1 MLFSKKKISFIHLI
15 LFGFCAFLGLK
26 SIRFWFYT
34 YIISSYFV
42 FYYVPQW
49 KLECGTAVGVLILSI
64 ILLSFFFIR
73 SKEILHPTYY
83 RFLTQEDI
91 SMIRSLNSRRLFN
104 MYDYGGELIYY
115 DIPVFIDGRADLYSS
130 YNYLDYL
137 HISMLQG
144 DFVSLLDS
152 YSFDYF
158 LVDKNYPIYTYL
170 RYDNHYELIYSNKNV
185 RIFQTKE
192 SLS

>member
-1 MLFSKKKISFIHLI
+1 
-15 LFGFCAFLGLK
+15 
-26 SIRFWFYT
+26 
-34 YIISSYFV
+34 
-42 FYYVPQW
+42 
-49 KLECGTAVGVLILSI
+49 
-64 ILLSFFFIR
+64 
-73 SKEILHPTYY
+73 
-83 RFLTQEDI
+83 
-91 SMIRSLNSRRLFN
+91 

-192 SLS
+192 SLSWFFFFIVISTAPFYLYFNSISYAHL